1 MSIANINEPVPA
13 PKAADWLVRFI
24 VPLWILAG
32 SAFKYLAGSVADLPP
47 IYAYIPGMSNPSV
60 LQQAFLITVALELV
74 IVVMLLLHRRYARPL
89 AIGVLAAFCVVI
101 LHAMLSGATSCG
113 CFGSVK
119 ISPWVVLGV
128 DVVLLAGALFL
139 PRAKRIPDIST
150 SRWLVITALSA
161 LVIAGVFAG
170 VHRGYQG
177 RYSTAQTL
185 DLYRWQ
191 GQPWD
196 RLAIFNFTPRAPDGR
211 SYSPA
216 TFPEDRQTWVFYRRT
231 CPHCYDV
238 IKALSEAKQ
247 DVRTRLVVV
256 DMPLQPGVEEAL
268 KLQPFEAPCT
278 ECDKLRLIDGPQ
290 YDAPVPVIVTFQRG
304 VVTDVRIGR

>member
-1 MSIANINEPVPA
+1 
-13 PKAADWLVRFI
+13 
-24 VPLWILAG
+24 
-32 SAFKYLAGSVADLPP
+32 
-47 IYAYIPGMSNPSV
+47 
-60 LQQAFLITVALELV
+60 
-74 IVVMLLLHRRYARPL
+74 MLLLHRRYARAL

-161 LVIAGVFAG
+161 LAIGAVFAG

-231 CPHCYDV
+231 CPHCRRRSRSRS
-238 IKALSEAKQ
+238 ANRCGGCGFWWQRTTPSTSGWRCASSRRRGMRLLSPAMAPRRSKRCA
-247 DVRTRLVVV
+247 RTTTTS
-256 DMPLQPGVEEAL
+256 
-268 KLQPFEAPCT
+268 C
-278 ECDKLRLIDGPQ
+278 
-290 YDAPVPVIVTFQRG
+290 
-304 VVTDVRIGR
+304 